1 LHVMNHTFK
10 ILALLCL
17 SAVASYGQAIV
28 LKDGTRV
35 PADDFRVE
43 DGKIIRTMRIQ
54 GDKTATTSVTE
65 AQIGMLDWPEPTQ
78 LIDARSLM
86 AQGKTAEAI
95 TTLKDGVDFFTPF
108 QKVKGGELR
117 YTEVFFAYV
126 DALNQGKQFEE
137 TVKQMRQLDGLPL
150 SEGQKL
156 KLKVIKLDVERQTS
170 SDYGSILAQADNILG
185 STDDS
190 GISAAVWNIKAEIFA
205 KKKEWEQAMMAYLRI
220 PVLFGTQ
227 MDRVPDAE
235 LNAARMLVKM
245 KRYEDASQ
253 FFTRLVDQYPG
264 SAVAEAAGKE
274 KAAINGMKNQDQEVA
289 PAEDS
294 KDKPAQS

>member
-1 LHVMNHTFK
+1 MNNFFK
-10 ILALLCL
+10 LFALLVL
-17 SAVASYGQAIV
+17 ASSSSYGQAII

-35 PADDFRVE
+35 PSDDFRVE

-86 AQGKTAEAI
+86 AQGKTADAVAI
-95 TTLKDGVDFFTPF
+95 LKDGVDFFAPF
-108 QKVKGGELR
+108 QKVKGGDVR
-117 YTEVFFAYV
+117 YTEVFFNYV
-126 DALNQGKQFEE
+126 DALNQARQFEE

-150 SEGQKL
+150 SDGQKL

-170 SDYGSILAQADNILG
+170 SDYDSIIAQADNILG

-190 GISAAVWNIKAEIFA
+190 GISAAVWGIKAEIFA
-205 KKKEWEQAMMAYLRI
+205 KKKDWETALMAYLRI

-245 KRYEDASQ
+245 KRYEDATK
-253 FFTRLVDQYPG
+253 FFTRLVEQYPG

>member
-1 LHVMNHTFK
+1 
-10 ILALLCL
+10 
-17 SAVASYGQAIV
+17 
-28 LKDGTRV
+28 
-35 PADDFRVE
+35 
-43 DGKIIRTMRIQ
+43 
-54 GDKTATTSVTE
+54 
-65 AQIGMLDWPEPTQ
+65 
-78 LIDARSLM
+78 
-86 AQGKTAEAI
+86 
-95 TTLKDGVDFFTPF
+95 
-108 QKVKGGELR
+108 
-117 YTEVFFAYV
+117 
-126 DALNQGKQFEE
+126 
-137 TVKQMRQLDGLPL
+137 MRQLDGLPL

>member
-1 LHVMNHTFK
+1 MNNLFK
-10 ILALLCL
+10 LFALIVLA
-17 SAVASYGQAIV
+17 SSSSYGQAII

-35 PADDFRVE
+35 PSDDFRVE

-86 AQGKTAEAI
+86 AQGKTADAVAI
-95 TTLKDGVDFFTPF
+95 LKDGVDFFAPF
-108 QKVKGGELR
+108 QKVKGGDVR
-117 YTEVFFAYV
+117 YTEVFFNYV
-126 DALNQGKQFEE
+126 DALNQARQFEE

-150 SEGQKL
+150 SDGQKL

-170 SDYGSILAQADNILG
+170 SDYDSIIAQADNILG

-190 GISAAVWNIKAEIFA
+190 GISAAVWGIKAEIFA
-205 KKKEWEQAMMAYLRI
+205 KKKDWETALMAYLRI

-245 KRYEDASQ
+245 KRYEDATK
-253 FFTRLVDQYPG
+253 FFTRLVEQYPG

-274 KAAINGMKNQDQEVA
+274 KAVSTG
-289 PAEDS
+289 
-294 KDKPAQS
+294 

>member
-1 LHVMNHTFK
+1 MNNFFK
-10 ILALLCL
+10 IFAVILLA
-17 SAVASYGQAIV
+17 SASSYGQAII
-28 LKDGTRV
+28 LKDGTRI

-65 AQIGMLDWPEPTQ
+65 AQMGALDWPEPTQ

-86 AQGKTAEAI
+86 AQGKTADAVAI
-95 TTLKDGVDFFTPF
+95 LKDGVDFFAPF
-108 QKVKGGELR
+108 QKVKGGDVR
-117 YTEVFFAYV
+117 YTEVFFTYV
-126 DALNQGKQFEE
+126 DALNQSRQFEE

-150 SEGQKL
+150 NEAQKL
-156 KLKVIKLDVERQTS
+156 KLKVIKLDIERQTS
-170 SDYGSILAQADNILG
+170 SDYGSIIAQADNILG

-190 GISAAVWNIKAEIFA
+190 GISAAVWSIKAEIFA
-205 KKKEWEQAMMAYLRI
+205 KKKEWETAMMAYLRI

-245 KRYEDASQ
+245 KRYEDATK
-253 FFTRLVDQYPG
+253 FFTRLVEQYPG

-274 KAAINGMKNQDQEVA
+274 KAAINGMKNQDQEVT

>member
-1 LHVMNHTFK
+1 MNNFFK
-10 ILALLCL
+10 LFALFVLA
-17 SAVASYGQAIV
+17 SSSSYGQAII

-35 PADDFRVE
+35 PSDDFRVE

-86 AQGKTAEAI
+86 AQGKTADAVAI
-95 TTLKDGVDFFTPF
+95 LKDGVDFFAPF
-108 QKVKGGELR
+108 QKVKGGDVR
-117 YTEVFFAYV
+117 YTEVFFNYV
-126 DALNQGKQFEE
+126 DALNQARQFEE

-150 SEGQKL
+150 SDGQKL

-170 SDYGSILAQADNILG
+170 SDYDSIIAQADNILG

-190 GISAAVWNIKAEIFA
+190 GISAAVWGIKAEIFA
-205 KKKEWEQAMMAYLRI
+205 KKKDWETALMAYLRI

-245 KRYEDASQ
+245 KRYEDATK
-253 FFTRLVDQYPG
+253 FFTRLVEQYPG